1 MCWVRSAFIFLTVCI
16 SSFGQS
22 VEVFRP
28 PAVPLV
34 THDPYF
40 SLWSFNDRLTD
51 GITRHWTGAEQEV
64 SGLIRIDGK
73 TLRFMGSKPSTLPAI
88 PQQSL
93 EVTPTRTIYRFEG
106 DEIRIELGFLSP
118 MLPQDLTLMSR
129 PVSYLEVTVKSKD
142 GRPHQVEIYLD
153 CSTVLAA
160 NNRDDR
166 VTWSRHQLGDLV
178 LLRTGTEKQ
187 PVLEKSGDDRRIDW
201 GYFYLAAP
209 SRQFNLV
216 AEDSEVS
223 RKAFLAGGR
232 VPQSDNLI
240 MPRPTADHWPVLAC
254 SSNLGKV
261 GSTPVLRRLLL
272 AYDDQYSIE
281 YFQRKLRPYWRSK
294 GMEIKDLLI
303 QAWDEYPAILER
315 CRQFDQELT
324 ADLLR
329 VTGKDFAPL
338 AVLAF
343 RQCIA
348 AHKLVADWDG
358 TPLFFSKENFSNGC
372 IDTVDV
378 TYPSSPFFLLFNPDL
393 LKAQLTPILDYAN
406 SPRWPFRFAPH
417 DLGTYPLANGQVY
430 GAGEQGEENQMPVE
444 ECGNMM
450 IMVSAIAQAERN
462 AEFAARYW
470 PVLTK
475 WAEYLKEKGLDP
487 ENQLCTDDFAGHLAH
502 NTNLSLKAIMG
513 LRGYAMLC
521 DLTQRNKEAQEYLNL
536 AQTMSKTW
544 MEKAVDGDHYR
555 LTFDKPGTWSQ
566 KYNLVWDHLLEFDLF
581 PDAVAQ
587 MEVAYYKTQ
596 LNKFGF
602 PLDRRSLYTKLDW
615 EVWSATLARDP
626 ADMITLLSP
635 LKVFMNESPSRVPLT
650 DWYWT
655 NTGKQAGF
663 QARSVV
669 GGVYIPLLRD
679 QSLWKKWRE
688 KATSK

>member
-1 MCWVRSAFIFLTVCI
+1 MRWFRTALIFLTVCI

-22 VEVFRP
+22 VDEFRP

-40 SLWSFNDRLTD
+40 SLWSFNDSLTD
-51 GITRHWTGAEQEV
+51 GPTRHWTGAEQEV

-73 TLRFMGSKPSTLPAI
+73 TFRFMGSKPSTLPAI
-88 PQQSL
+88 PLRSL

-106 DEIRIELGFLSP
+106 DEVRMQLCFLSP
-118 MLPQDLTLMSR
+118 LLPQNLALMSR

-142 GRPHQVEIYLD
+142 GRQHQVNIYLD

-160 NNRDDR
+160 NNREDR
-166 VTWSRHQLGDLV
+166 VTWSRYQLGDLG

-187 PVLEKSGDDRRIDW
+187 PVLEKYGDDRRIDW

-209 SRQFNLV
+209 SRQFSLV
-216 AEDSEVS
+216 AEDSKVS
-223 RKAFLAGGR
+223 RKAFVASGN
-232 VPQSDNLI
+232 VPPFDNLVI
-240 MPRPTADHWPVLAC
+240 PQRPADEWPVLAC
-254 SSNLGKV
+254 WSSLGNV
-261 GSTPVLRRLLL
+261 GLTPVSRRLLL
-272 AYDDQYSIE
+272 AYDDLYSIE
-281 YFQRKLRPYWRSK
+281 YFQRKLRPFWRSK
-294 GMEIKDLLI
+294 GMEIKDLLL
-303 QAWDEYPAILER
+303 QAWEEYPAILES
-315 CRQFDQELT
+315 CRKFDEELM
-324 ADLLR
+324 ADLHQ
-329 VTGKDFAPL
+329 VIGKNFAPL
-338 AVLAF
+338 AILAF

-378 TYPSSPFFLLFNPDL
+378 TYPSSPFFLLFNPAL
-393 LKAQLTPILDYAN
+393 LKAQLTPILDYA
-406 SPRWPFRFAPH
+406 SSSRWPFRFAPH

-450 IMVSAIAQAERN
+450 IMVSAIARAEGN
-462 AEFAARYW
+462 GEFAARYW

-502 NTNLSLKAIMG
+502 NANLSLKAIMG
-513 LRGYAMLC
+513 LRGYALLC
-521 DLTQRNKEAQEYLNL
+521 DLTQHKKEAKEYLGL
-536 AQTMSKTW
+536 SQTMSIKW
-544 MEKAVDGDHYR
+544 MEKAADGDHYR
-555 LTFDKPGTWSQ
+555 LTFDRPGTWSL
-566 KYNLVWDHLLEFDLF
+566 KYNLVWDHLLGFDLF
-581 PDAVAQ
+581 PAEVAQ
-587 MEVAYYKTQ
+587 KEIAYYKTR

-602 PLDRRSLYTKLDW
+602 PLDSRSLYTKLDW

-635 LKVFMNESPSRVPLT
+635 LQSFINESPSRVPLT

-688 KATSK
+688 RAKSK